1 MLGYLEADFLGNQP
15 GNVFVTSNADT
26 LRMRNFFVDVK
37 KGALELTGGQDWSL
51 MTPGKTG
58 ISPLPSDLF
67 YTQNMDTNY
76 QLGLIWARQ
85 SQFRIAYH
93 PNDNWHVALSLENP
107 QQYIGGSSGA
117 PTITYPSAYASNTGI
132 TNQFNNGANSYSVP
146 NSSPDFVFKAAYDA
160 KPHGLAQHVEIAG
173 LLRHFRYYNPMNG
186 SLGRTFSATGGGG
199 SVNGNFEVFKNFHL
213 IANTFFSDGG
223 GRYIFGM
230 APDLILR
237 PDGNISLIH
246 SYSTV
251 DGFEANVSKNLL
263 LYSYYGGAYVGRNA
277 AVDANGSFVGYGYG
291 GASSSTAAA
300 QNRSLQEVTIGL
312 TPTIWKSPQYGALQL
327 ITQYSYVWRNPWS
340 LAQDNPKKAKTNM
353 VYIDLRYVF
362 P

>member
-1 MLGYLEADFLGNQP
+1 FTPLGFVDFTYVGRSTNVGSSIGTNFAGIPYGNGAAGRIGENTLSTQNSRVGFRVDSTVKGAKVLGYLEADFLGNQP

-26 LRMRNFFVDVK
+26 LRMRNFFVDVE
-37 KGALELTGGQDWSL
+37 KGSLEVMGGQDWSL

-93 PNDNWHVALSLENP
+93 LNDNWHLALSLENP

-132 TNQFNNGANSYSVP
+132 TNQFNNGANNYSVP

-173 LLRHFRYYNPMNG
+173 LLRHFRYYNPTLNG

-199 SVNGNFEVFKNFHL
+199 SVNGNFEV
-213 IANTFFSDGG
+213 
-223 GRYIFGM
+223 
-230 APDLILR
+230 
-237 PDGNISLIH
+237 
-246 SYSTV
+246 
-251 DGFEANVSKNLL
+251 
-263 LYSYYGGAYVGRNA
+263 
-277 AVDANGSFVGYGYG
+277 
-291 GASSSTAAA
+291 
-300 QNRSLQEVTIGL
+300 
-312 TPTIWKSPQYGALQL
+312 
-327 ITQYSYVWRNPWS
+327 
-340 LAQDNPKKAKTNM
+340 
-353 VYIDLRYVF
+353 
-362 P
+362 